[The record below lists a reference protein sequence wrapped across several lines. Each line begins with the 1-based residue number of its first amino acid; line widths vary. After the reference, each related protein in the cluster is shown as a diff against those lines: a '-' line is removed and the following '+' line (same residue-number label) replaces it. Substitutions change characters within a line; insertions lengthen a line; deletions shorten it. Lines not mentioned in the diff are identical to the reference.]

1 MVQYIGYLA
10 SLLLGISLMMRND
23 LKFRWFNTLG
33 CFVFTIYGIAL
44 NAFPVTLAN
53 GALFFINLYYLIKI
67 YKTKEDFEIVTFSTR
82 NQLIRKFLDYYKT
95 DLALYFPKYQLNDAN
110 NISFFVLRDMAIANV
125 FVADLDAD
133 GNAWVK
139 INYTVPKY
147 RDFQIGKYIFEND
160 KKFLIERGVKRVVYG
175 EVFKPS
181 HLEFL
186 KTLGF
191 EETVVKGNSYI
202 AKRIAEN

>member
-10 SLLLGISLMMRND
+10 SLLLGVSLMMRND

-53 GALFFINLYYLIKI
+53 GALFIINLYYLIKI
-67 YKTKEDFEIVTFSTR
+67 YKTKEDFKIVSFST
-82 NQLIRKFLDYYKT
+82 NNELIKKFLDYYKA
-95 DLALYFPKYQLNDAN
+95 DIQLYFPEYTIQEPH

-125 FVADLDAD
+125 FVAELDAD

-147 RDFQIGKYIFEND
+147 RDFQVGKYIFEKD
-160 KKFLIERGVKRVVYG
+160 KKYLAEKGVKRVVYAN
-175 EVFKPS
+175 VFKPS
-181 HLEFL
+181 HLSFL
-186 KTLGF
+186 KTVGF
-191 EETVVKGNSYI
+191 EESVLKGSNVVSKTI
-202 AKRIAEN
+202 ADK